1 MYTNR
6 IQKLAN
12 SAFLDPNSGSGEGC
26 HLLSGPD
33 PSLPLLSGVA
43 EVAEMVAGGH
53 KPPQQ
58 EDTKLDQHLLKNE
71 VTELQAKV
79 TLCKIRFLGS
89 RPKS

>member
-1 MYTNR
+1 MSSFPHPHLTFFFD
-6 IQKLAN
+6 ILV
-12 SAFLDPNSGSGEGC
+12 FLLIFWGVP

-58 EDTKLDQHLLKNE
+58 EDTKLDQHLFKNE
-71 VTELQAKV
+71 VTLKTFKQRPLYAN
-79 TLCKIRFLGS
+79 TNFLG
-89 RPKS
+89 